1 MVTAKM
7 MQQLWAVIESTQ
19 VNTLLHF
26 DDAALVQ
33 LRLQQV
39 KAKQVIDAQADSSL
53 NTYIKSKLPPFVI
66 RLKVGYPSGKVAI
79 IKTKNRL
86 LTAKHTLRVQTVE
99 YYESLASNCP
109 SSLSHWSSD

>member
-33 LRLQQV
+33 LLLQQV

-53 NTYIKSKLPPFVI
+53 NTYIKAKLPLI
-66 RLKVGYPSGKVAI
+66 RDTAEGRLSFGQSG
-79 IKTKNRL
+79 N
-86 LTAKHTLRVQTVE
+86 H
-99 YYESLASNCP
+99 
-109 SSLSHWSSD
+109 